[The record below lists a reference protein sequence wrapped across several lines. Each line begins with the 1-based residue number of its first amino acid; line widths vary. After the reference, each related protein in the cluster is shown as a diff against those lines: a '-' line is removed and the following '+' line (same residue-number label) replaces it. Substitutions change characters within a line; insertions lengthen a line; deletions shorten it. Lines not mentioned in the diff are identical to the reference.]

1 MLSAGGGSKVTA
13 QPGDGSVWKQTVR
26 PLLRLSSPRS
36 SWGVGALEVV
46 GDAETALSD
55 LLDHPQRGG
64 GDLDDTKGAWGAG
77 TRKWVMTGQAG
88 PLAGSGWCC
97 WLL

>member
-1 MLSAGGGSKVTA
+1 MLSVGGGSKVTA

-46 GDAETALSD
+46 GDAETALSGSSGS
-55 LLDHPQRGG
+55 PTEGRG
-64 GDLDDTKGAWGAG
+64 
-77 TRKWVMTGQAG
+77 R
-88 PLAGSGWCC
+88 SR
-97 WLL
+97 